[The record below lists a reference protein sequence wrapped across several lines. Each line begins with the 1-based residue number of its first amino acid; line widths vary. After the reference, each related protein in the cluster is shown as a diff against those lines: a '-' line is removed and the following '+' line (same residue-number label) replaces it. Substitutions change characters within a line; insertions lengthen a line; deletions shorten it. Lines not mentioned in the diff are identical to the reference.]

1 MWGEVAL
8 SLQQGNGYMLMMI
21 AFLFFSCVIIIE
33 RTIMLHFV
41 FNINFTKF
49 LSNLKKMV
57 ASNDLDRAISLCK
70 SVGRTSL
77 PRIALR
83 ALEAAETDPTTVRG
97 TIEEESIDFLPML
110 ESRLSFLPAIATLVM
125 LLGILGT
132 IDGLWGAFH
141 SIDVLDTTKKQASL
155 ATGIAGSLNPTAM
168 GIFICML
175 VLVLHQ
181 LLKGSALRLTEK
193 IHHGVTV
200 LHNLLVPAD
209 VVAYASA
216 PQATGNYSMNADA
229 ANNDPAD
236 SGSASEGDSGDD
248 AFDDTSVEDIK
259 DEEEII

>member
-1 MWGEVAL
+1 
-8 SLQQGNGYMLMMI
+8 MI
-21 AFLFFSCVIIIE
+21 AMMGFLFISCVLIIE
-33 RTIMLHFV
+33 RFIMLHFV
-41 FNINFTKF
+41 YNLNFSKF

-57 ASNDLDRAISLCK
+57 ASNDLDRAINLCK
-70 SVGRTSL
+70 SVKRTSL

-97 TIEEESIDFLPML
+97 TIEEEAIDFLPLL
-110 ESRLSFLPAIATLVM
+110 ESRLSVLPALATLVM

-175 VLVLHQ
+175 VLVMHQ
-181 LLKGSALRLTEK
+181 LLKGSALRLTER
-193 IHHGVTV
+193 IHYGITV
-200 LHNLLVPAD
+200 LHNLLVPAE
-209 VVAYASA
+209 VATYAVAAA
-216 PQATGNYSMNADA
+216 PGGNFSMNADA
-229 ANNDPAD
+229 AN
-236 SGSASEGDSGDD
+236 SGHSEAGNTNEGDEGDD